1 MVNFYEILEVS
12 KNSSD
17 EDITK
22 SYKNL
27 CKKFHPDKFRG
38 TEEEKLKANERFLNI
53 QKAYDVLKDPKKRQI
68 YNMHGERG
76 IENMNNMQNMNSNN
90 RINKQMEIF
99 INLEELYNNVEKKIR
114 IKRNNK
120 CTNCG
125 GTGSLSRCSSQ
136 CESCDGLGYSKNIP
150 MNLMFVPPEIRE
162 RLIPKCQHCKGK
174 GKFPPKD
181 PCGKC
186 KNGMIE
192 EDFYQE
198 IKLNHQM
205 SDNVCMMINE
215 IGDEINDPNSF
226 QEREDIIFVFKLND
240 HPIFKK
246 KENDILCDIKITFAE
261 SICGFKKII
270 KLLDGEEYV
279 IINKNKIYVNK
290 DKIICKNKGFRS
302 NNTIG
307 NLIINI
313 KVLEQKNISEQN
325 KKEIYK
331 LLTGEDYENYNF
343 NNDGKKE
350 LNFEK
355 YDPKNNRSS
364 RQGSHQHP
372 MNGTCT
378 HQ

>member
-1 MVNFYEILEVS
+1 MTNFYEILEVS

-17 EDITK
+17 EEITK

-27 CKKFHPDKFRG
+27 CKKYHPDKFRG
-38 TEEEKLKANERFLNI
+38 NEEEKLKANERFLNI

-68 YNMHGERG
+68 YNMHGEKG
-76 IENMNNMQNMNSNN
+76 IENMQNMQNMNSNN
-90 RINKQMEIF
+90 RVNKQMEVYIS
-99 INLEELYNNVEKKIR
+99 LEELYNNVVKKIR

-120 CTNCG
+120 CNNCG
-125 GTGSLSRCSSQ
+125 GTGSLSRSSLT

-150 MNLMFVPPEIRE
+150 MNLMFIPPEIRE

-186 KNGMIE
+186 KNGMVE
-192 EDFYQE
+192 EDFFQE

-205 SDNVCMMINE
+205 NDGIGIVINE
-215 IGDEINDPNSF
+215 IGNEITDPNSF
-226 QEREDIIFVFKLND
+226 QEREDIIFVFKISE

-246 KENDILCDIKITFAE
+246 KGNDILCDVKITFAE

-270 KLLDGEEYV
+270 KFLDGEEYA
-279 IINKNKIYVNK
+279 IINKDKIYINK
-290 DKIICKNKGFRS
+290 DKIICKNKGFKTD
-302 NNTIG
+302 NTNG

-331 LLTGEDYENYNF
+331 LLTGEEYENYNF
-343 NNDGKKE
+343 GDEGKKE
-350 LNFEK
+350 LKCEK
-355 YDPKNNRSS
+355 YDSRNNYKS
-364 RQGSHQHP
+364 QHHP
-372 MNGTCT
+372 SNGTCV